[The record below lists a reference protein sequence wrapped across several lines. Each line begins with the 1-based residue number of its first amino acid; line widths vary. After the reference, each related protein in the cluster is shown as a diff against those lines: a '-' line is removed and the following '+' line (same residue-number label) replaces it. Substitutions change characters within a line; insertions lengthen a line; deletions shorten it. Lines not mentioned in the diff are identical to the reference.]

1 METTKTFAKEE
12 IIFQQGERSKYAYII
27 ESGKVGIYKENKFGK
42 RSLIGILRKS
52 DLFGEMG
59 LIDKYPR
66 SATAIALEKSKLT
79 VVDES
84 RFSFLCEHNPKFIV
98 TIIKTLTSRLRE
110 TLGKLKHEGGQIEGL
125 TETTNK
131 LQKKVGHK

>member
-27 ESGKVGIYKENKFGK
+27 ESGKVGIYKENNFGK
-42 RSLIGILRKS
+42 RTLVGTLRKS

-84 RFSFLCEHNPKFIV
+84 RFSFLCEDNP
-98 TIIKTLTSRLRE
+98 
-110 TLGKLKHEGGQIEGL
+110 
-125 TETTNK
+125 
-131 LQKKVGHK
+131 